1 MVGRTFVGK
10 YRSFYVV
17 EVVFELT
24 MCWDLGGGR
33 EQLLLNV
40 GTVTYRGVWR
50 GVSGREVRSGGS
62 ESGSDEA
69 RHLVRLSVI

>member
-33 EQLLLNV
+33 EQLLRNV

-50 GVSGREVRSGGS
+50 
-62 ESGSDEA
+62 
-69 RHLVRLSVI
+69 